1 MKLTILQLGVLG
13 ANCYVLE
20 NGSEAVAIDIGGTPE
35 RLLKLL
41 GERGLTLKAILITHG
56 HYDHVDGVEAVRA
69 KTGATVYIH
78 EADAEMLTSGMKN
91 LAFHFTEKPFRPVS
105 AYTTVQEGQTIQAA
119 GLDISVMH
127 TPGHTPGGVCYRVGD
142 ALFTGDTLFCGG
154 IGRIDLGGNRKDM
167 LASLQRLAA
176 LPGDADVYPGHGE
189 STTLEDER
197 RNNPYMGVK

>member
-1 MKLTILQLGVLG
+1 
-13 ANCYVLE
+13 
-20 NGSEAVAIDIGGTPE
+20 
-35 RLLKLL
+35 
-41 GERGLTLKAILITHG
+41 
-56 HYDHVDGVEAVRA
+56 
-69 KTGATVYIH
+69 
-78 EADAEMLTSGMKN
+78 
-91 LAFHFTEKPFRPVS
+91 
-105 AYTTVQEGQTIQAA
+105 
-119 GLDISVMH
+119 MH